1 MNREVQMKNIISY
14 FSIFMVFFCALVG
27 VGVLEDCGGACMPED
42 ANALWRWAVAGVSLV
57 GTIFFGLVALATQ
70 TNKEAQ

>member
-1 MNREVQMKNIISY
+1 
-14 FSIFMVFFCALVG
+14 MVLFCALVG

-42 ANALWRWAVAGVSLV
+42 ANALWRWAVAGVSIL